1 MPSFLELIGRLALA
15 GFLGGVIG
23 YERERTRH
31 PAGFRTHIL
40 VCVGSALVMLS
51 NIYIFEQYRGHA
63 NIDPGRF
70 GAQVISGIGFL
81 GAGTILKEGVN
92 VKGLTT
98 AASLWT
104 VACIGIAVGL
114 GFYSGSILTT
124 VLVILALVVLSKTE
138 GSILGSRKNAILKIR
153 SEDKPGQI
161 GKIGTKLGLFNLNI
175 CDISIELEDEN
186 SIIIKMR
193 INKPKGDLDPEVV
206 ECLCDIEGILEVEVC

>member
-1 MPSFLELIGRLALA
+1 MPNFAELLVRLALA
-15 GFLGGVIG
+15 CFLGGVIG

-40 VCVGSALVMLS
+40 VCVGAALVMLC
-51 NIYIFEQYRGHA
+51 NIYIFEQYKGHA

-124 VLVILALVVLSKTE
+124 VLVIITLVVLSKTE
-138 GSILGSRKNAILKIR
+138 GIMSGSSKSATLKIR

-161 GKIGTKLGLFNLNI
+161 GKIGTQLGLFNLNI
-175 CDISIELEDEN
+175 SDISIELEDEN
-186 SIIIKMR
+186 TIIINMR
-193 INKPKGDLDPEVV
+193 INKLKKNLDPKVI
-206 ECLCDIEGILEVEVC
+206 ECLTDIEGILGVEVC

>member
-1 MPSFLELIGRLALA
+1 MPNFVELIVRLALA
-15 GFLGGVIG
+15 CFLGGIIG
-23 YERERTRH
+23 YERERTKH

-40 VCVGSALVMLS
+40 VCVGSALVMLC
-51 NIYIFEQYRGHA
+51 NIYIFEQYKGHA

-124 VLVILALVVLSKTE
+124 LLVIVTLVVLSKTE
-138 GSILGSRKNAILKIR
+138 GSILGSSKNTILKIR
-153 SEDKPGQI
+153 SEDIPGQI
-161 GKIGTKLGLFNLNI
+161 GKIGTQLGLFNLNI
-175 CDISIELEDEN
+175 SDISIELEDEN
-186 SIIIKMR
+186 SIIINMR
-193 INKPKGDLDPEVV
+193 INKPKKNLDPEVI
-206 ECLCDIEGILEVEVC
+206 ECLTDIEGILEVEVC